1 MRRLRITVHDAFFPD
16 QDSNVV
22 LRLNIDQIFM
32 RFDHI
37 YIRTLKRRYQH
48 NYIGMRI
55 VFLTLIFAWA
65 LVTQVDAQISWP
77 PSADNQTAKVSQLMG
92 LVEASVKYSRPN
104 VHSPTGEDR
113 KGKIWGTLIP
123 YGENVPFPWRLG
135 ANERTVIEFS
145 HDVVIDNHEVKAGRY
160 GLMAYIE
167 EKAPWT
173 IIISKE
179 PAGWG
184 AYSYKKEDD
193 LVRIKV
199 MPTDCEYTEWLT
211 FGFDNP
217 SMESTDLF
225 MRWENK
231 EFRFPIKVKDY
242 VGLYVEHFRKALKES
257 PALFYSQNWEWA
269 ADFCV
274 DHDVNLEEALRWAN
288 MSMTP
293 GIGEETF
300 TKLQTKAKIF
310 KKLGKQ
316 AEADA
321 AMDKAVAST
330 TASVHQVD
338 NYARNLLSENR
349 SERALTMFKLN
360 EKKFPDQKY
369 LTSLGLADYYVHVKE
384 KKNEVKY
391 VKLAIEHLPEHRK
404 SSLPDLQARLK

>member
-1 MRRLRITVHDAFFPD
+1 MKKLLLI
-16 QDSNVV
+16 
-22 LRLNIDQIFM
+22 
-32 RFDHI
+32 
-37 YIRTLKRRYQH
+37 
-48 NYIGMRI
+48 
-55 VFLTLIFAWA
+55 LIFAA
-65 LVTQVDAQISWP
+65 GLFVNINAQISWP
-77 PSADNQTAKVSQLMG
+77 PSADNQTAKVTQLMG

-145 HDVVIDNHEVKAGRY
+145 HDVMIENNVVKAGRY

-167 EKAPWT
+167 ESEPWT
-173 IIISKE
+173 IIMSKE

-193 LVRIKV
+193 VLRIKV
-199 MPTDCEYTEWLT
+199 TPKDCEYTEWLT

-231 EFRFPIKVKDY
+231 EFRFTLKVNDY

-257 PALFYSQNWEWA
+257 PALFYSENWQWA

-274 DHDVNLEEALRWAN
+274 NHDVNLEEALRWAN

-300 TKLQTKAKIF
+300 ARLQTKANIL

-316 AEADA
+316 PEADA
-321 AMDKAVAST
+321 TMDKAVVST
-330 TASVHQVD
+330 TATARQVD
-338 NYARNLLSENR
+338 TYARNLLNENR
-349 SERALTMFKLN
+349 NERALTIFKLN
-360 EKKFPDQKY
+360 QNRFPDQKY
-369 LTSLGLADYYVHVKE
+369 LTALGLADYYLHVKE

-391 VKLAIEHLPEHRK
+391 VKVAIDNLPERQK
-404 SSLPDLQARLK
+404 SSLGDLQSRLK